1 MFESGVTPSQLDR
14 ENYLEIL
21 QVMRAQS
28 REDRPMNTE
37 DAHKKLAKILGGG

>member
-1 MFESGVTPSQLDR
+1 MDGVTPSQVNQ
-14 ENYLEIL
+14 ENYLEML
-21 QVMRAQS
+21 KVMKAKP

>member
-1 MFESGVTPSQLDR
+1 MNGVTPSQVNQ
-14 ENYLEIL
+14 ENYLEML
-21 QVMRAQS
+21 KVMKAKT